1 MNLFFC
7 GGIAK
12 SGTTLLQRILN
23 LHNDISC
30 EFEDDLNFLLQEF
43 IKIHKKYNLRIKQ
56 TGDRIGLK
64 EVKPVSAKVYDNAL
78 FKIIN
83 DIAEERRLNKK
94 FVGISDN
101 NFLLENFNILNE
113 NFINS
118 KSIIIF
124 RNPIDRAISL
134 WNHNH
139 RLYKKENEY
148 GHIKVLEIDG
158 KLDIDKFVI
167 HKSNLWNSRVKKIF
181 EKTKKRDK
189 NLLFIT
195 YELLCTKKSDVVK
208 KVFNFIGCKYDNT
221 TINNILENTSL
232 KNFRAKSSYPEF
244 YDKGS
249 INFGEDFLSSKT
261 IKKSIELSRESLDL
275 LNIKIPDKFE

>member
-1 MNLFFC
+1 MNLYFC

-23 LHNDISC
+23 LHDDITC
-30 EFEDDLNFLLQEF
+30 ELEDDLNYLLAEF
-43 IKIHKKYNLRIKQ
+43 IKIHKSYNSRIKQ
-56 TGDRIGLK
+56 IGDRIGLK
-64 EVKPVSAKVYDNAL
+64 DIKPVSSEIYFNAL
-78 FKIIN
+78 INIIN
-83 DIAEERRLNKK
+83 GIAEERGSDKK

-101 NFLLENFNILNE
+101 NFLLENLNILNH
-113 NFINS
+113 NFKNS

-139 RLYKKENEY
+139 RLCKKENEY

-158 KLDIDKFVI
+158 KLDLEKFVI
-167 HKSNLWNSRVKKIF
+167 HKSNLWNSEVKKIF
-181 EKTKKRDK
+181 GKIKKKDK

-208 KVFNFIGCKYDNT
+208 QIFNFIGCKYDNS
-221 TINNILENTSL
+221 TINNILKSTSL
-232 KNFRAKSSYPEF
+232 ENFRAKSSYPEF

-249 INFGEDFLSSKT
+249 LNFGEDFISSKT
-261 IKKSIELSRESLDL
+261 IKKSIELSKESLDL
-275 LNIKIPDKFE
+275 LNIKIPDKFL

>member
-30 EFEDDLNFLLQEF
+30 QFEDDLNYLLQEF
-43 IKIHKKYNLRIKQ
+43 IRIHRGYNLRIKQ

-64 EVKPVSAKVYDNAL
+64 EVKPVSSKVYDNAL

-83 DIAEERRLNKK
+83 DIAEERKLDKK

-101 NFLLENFNILNE
+101 NFLLENFNVLNDY
-113 NFINS
+113 FTNS

-158 KLDIDKFVI
+158 KLDLDKFVI

-181 EKTKKRDK
+181 EKKDK
-189 NLLFIT
+189 NSLFIT

-232 KNFRAKSSYPEF
+232 ENFRAKSSYPDF

-249 INFGEDFLSSKT
+249 LNFGEDFLSSET
-261 IKKSIELSRESLDL
+261 IKKSIELSRESIDL
-275 LNIKIPDKFE
+275 LNIKIPDKFK

>member
-30 EFEDDLNFLLQEF
+30 QFEDDLNYLLQEF
-43 IKIHKKYNLRIKQ
+43 IRIHRGYNLRIKQ

-64 EVKPVSAKVYDNAL
+64 EVKPVSSKVYDNAL

-83 DIAEERRLNKK
+83 DIAEERKLDKK

-101 NFLLENFNILNE
+101 NFLLENFNILND
-113 NFINS
+113 NFTNS

-158 KLDIDKFVI
+158 KLDLDKFVI

-181 EKTKKRDK
+181 EKK
-189 NLLFIT
+189 NKSSLFIT

-221 TINNILENTSL
+221 TINNIVENTSL
-232 KNFRAKSSYPEF
+232 KDFRAKSSFPDF

-249 INFGEDFLSSKT
+249 LNFGEDFLSSET
-261 IKKSIELSRESLDL
+261 IKKSIELSRESIDL
-275 LNIKIPDKFE
+275 LNIKIPDKFK

>member
-43 IKIHKKYNLRIKQ
+43 IKIHKSYNLRIKQ

-94 FVGISDN
+94 FIGISDN
-101 NFLLENFNILNE
+101 NFLLENFNILND

-181 EKTKKRDK
+181 EKTKKEDK

-208 KVFNFIGCKYDNT
+208 KVFNFIGCKYDNS

-232 KNFRAKSSYPEF
+232 ENFRAKSSYPEF

-249 INFGEDFLSSKT
+249 LNFGEDFLSSKT

-275 LNIKIPDKFE
+275 LNIKIPDKFK

>member
-30 EFEDDLNFLLQEF
+30 QFEDDLNYLLQEF
-43 IKIHKKYNLRIKQ
+43 IRIHRGYNLRIKQ

-64 EVKPVSAKVYDNAL
+64 EVKPVSSKVYDNAL
-78 FKIIN
+78 FKIIS
-83 DIAEERRLNKK
+83 DIAEERKLDKK

-101 NFLLENFNILNE
+101 NFLLENFNILND
-113 NFINS
+113 NFTNS

-139 RLYKKENEY
+139 RLYKK
-148 GHIKVLEIDG
+148 
-158 KLDIDKFVI
+158 
-167 HKSNLWNSRVKKIF
+167 
-181 EKTKKRDK
+181 
-189 NLLFIT
+189 
-195 YELLCTKKSDVVK
+195 
-208 KVFNFIGCKYDNT
+208 
-221 TINNILENTSL
+221 
-232 KNFRAKSSYPEF
+232 
-244 YDKGS
+244 
-249 INFGEDFLSSKT
+249 
-261 IKKSIELSRESLDL
+261 
-275 LNIKIPDKFE
+275 

>member
-23 LHNDISC
+23 LHNHISC
-30 EFEDDLNFLLQEF
+30 QFEDDLNYLLQEF
-43 IKIHKKYNLRIKQ
+43 IKIHRNYNLRIKQ

-64 EVKPVSAKVYDNAL
+64 EVKPVSSKVYDNAL

-83 DIAEERRLNKK
+83 DIAEERKLDKK

-101 NFLLENFNILNE
+101 NFLLENFNILND
-113 NFINS
+113 NFTNS

-158 KLDIDKFVI
+158 KLDLDKFVI

-181 EKTKKRDK
+181 EKKNKRS
-189 NLLFIT
+189 LFIT
-195 YELLCTKKSDVVK
+195 YELLCTKKSEVVK
-208 KVFNFIGCKYDNT
+208 KVFNFIGCKYDNS
-221 TINNILENTSL
+221 TIDNIVENTSL
-232 KNFRAKSSYPEF
+232 ENFKAESSYPEF

-249 INFGEDFLSSKT
+249 LNFGKDFLNSDT
-261 IKKSIELSRESLDL
+261 IKKSIELSKESLDL

>member
-23 LHNDISC
+23 LHNDITC
-30 EFEDDLNFLLQEF
+30 ELEDDLNFLLGEF
-43 IKIHKKYNLRIKQ
+43 IKVHKLYNSRIKKI
-56 TGDRIGLK
+56 GERIGLK
-64 EVKPVSAKVYDNAL
+64 EVKPVSSNVYFNAL
-78 FKIIN
+78 TKIIN
-83 DIAEERRLNKK
+83 DIAEERSGDKK

-101 NFLLENFNILNE
+101 GFLLENFNILN
-113 NFINS
+113 NHFINS

-158 KLDIDKFVI
+158 KLDLDKFVI

-181 EKTKKRDK
+181 EKK
-189 NLLFIT
+189 NKNSLFIT
-195 YELLCTKKSDVVK
+195 YELLCTKKSDVIK
-208 KVFNFIGCKYDNT
+208 KVFNFIGCKYDNS
-221 TINNILENTSL
+221 TINSIVENTSL
-232 KNFRAKSSYPEF
+232 KDFKAKSSYPEF

-249 INFGEDFLSSKT
+249 LNFGEDFLNSET
-261 IKKSIELSRESLDL
+261 IKKSIELSKESLDL

>member
-30 EFEDDLNFLLQEF
+30 EFEDDLNYLLQEF
-43 IKIHKKYNLRIKQ
+43 IKIHKSYNLRIKR

-64 EVKPVSAKVYDNAL
+64 DVKPISSKVYDNAL

-83 DIAEERRLNKK
+83 DIAEERRLDKK

-101 NFLLENFNILNE
+101 NFLLENFNILND

-139 RLYKKENEY
+139 RLYKKEDEY

-158 KLDIDKFVI
+158 KLDLDKFII

-181 EKTKKRDK
+181 EKK
-189 NLLFIT
+189 NKNSLFIT

-208 KVFNFIGCKYDNT
+208 KVFNFIGCKYDNN
-221 TINNILENTSL
+221 TINNIVENTSL
-232 KNFRAKSSYPEF
+232 KDFRAKSSFPDF

-249 INFGEDFLSSKT
+249 LNFGEDFLSSET
-261 IKKSIELSRESLDL
+261 IKKSIELSRESIDL
-275 LNIKIPDKFE
+275 LNIKIPDKFK

>member
-23 LHNDISC
+23 LHDDITC
-30 EFEDDLNFLLQEF
+30 ELEDDLNFLLAEF
-43 IKIHKKYNLRIKQ
+43 IKIHKSYNSRIKQ
-56 TGDRIGLK
+56 IGDRIGLK
-64 EVKPVSAKVYDNAL
+64 EVKPVSSKVYDNAL

-83 DIAEERRLNKK
+83 DIAEERKLDKK

-101 NFLLENFNILNE
+101 NFLLENFNILND
-113 NFINS
+113 NFTNS

-158 KLDIDKFVI
+158 KLDLDKFVI

-181 EKTKKRDK
+181 EKK
-189 NLLFIT
+189 NKNSLFIT
-195 YELLCTKKSDVVK
+195 YELLCTKKSDVIK
-208 KVFNFIGCKYDNT
+208 KVFNFIGCKYDNP
-221 TINNILENTSL
+221 TINSIVENTSL
-232 KNFRAKSSYPEF
+232 KDFKAKSSYPEF

-249 INFGEDFLSSKT
+249 LNFGEDFLKSET
-261 IKKSIELSRESLDL
+261 IKKSIELSKESLDL

>member
-30 EFEDDLNFLLQEF
+30 QFEDDLNYLLQEF
-43 IKIHKKYNLRIKQ
+43 IRIHKGYNLRIKQ
-56 TGDRIGLK
+56 TGDRIGFK
-64 EVKPVSAKVYDNAL
+64 EVKPVSSKVYDNAL

-83 DIAEERRLNKK
+83 DIAEERKLNKK

-101 NFLLENFNILNE
+101 NFLLENFDILNDY
-113 NFINS
+113 FTNS

-139 RLYKKENEY
+139 RLYKKEKEY

-158 KLDIDKFVI
+158 ELDLDKFVI

-181 EKTKKRDK
+181 EKK
-189 NLLFIT
+189 NKNSLFIT

-208 KVFNFIGCKYDNT
+208 KVFNFIGCKHDNT
-221 TINNILENTSL
+221 TINNIVENTSL
-232 KNFRAKSSYPEF
+232 KDFRAKSSFPDF

-249 INFGEDFLSSKT
+249 LNFGEDFLSSET
-261 IKKSIELSRESLDL
+261 IKKSIELSRESIDL
-275 LNIKIPDKFE
+275 LNIKIPDKFK

>member
-1 MNLFFC
+1 MYLFFC

-23 LHNDISC
+23 LHHDISC
-30 EFEDDLNFLLQEF
+30 QFEDDLNYLLQEF
-43 IKIHKKYNLRIKQ
+43 IKIHRGYNLRIKQ
-56 TGDRIGLK
+56 TGDRIGVK
-64 EVKPVSAKVYDNAL
+64 EVKPVSSKVYDKAL

-83 DIAEERRLNKK
+83 DIAEERKMDKK

-101 NFLLENFNILNE
+101 NFLLENFNILND

-148 GHIKVLEIDG
+148 GHIKVLEVDG

-181 EKTKKRDK
+181 EKK
-189 NLLFIT
+189 NKNSLFIT
-195 YELLCTKKSDVVK
+195 YELLCTKKSDVIK
-208 KVFNFIGCKYDNT
+208 KVFNFIGCKYDNS
-221 TINNILENTSL
+221 TINNIVDNTSL
-232 KNFRAKSSYPEF
+232 ENFKARSSYPEF
-244 YDKGS
+244 YDKGNL
-249 INFGEDFLSSKT
+249 NFGEDFLNSET
-261 IKKSIELSRESLDL
+261 IKKSIELSRESIDL
-275 LNIKIPDKFE
+275 LNIKIPDKYI

>member
-30 EFEDDLNFLLQEF
+30 QFEDDLNYLLQEF
-43 IKIHKKYNLRIKQ
+43 IRIHKGYNLRINQ
-56 TGDRIGLK
+56 TANRIGLK
-64 EVKPVSAKVYDNAL
+64 NVKPVSAKVYDKAL

-83 DIAEERRLNKK
+83 DIAEERKLDKK

-101 NFLLENFNILNE
+101 NFLLENFNILND
-113 NFINS
+113 NFTNS

-208 KVFNFIGCKYDNT
+208 KVFNFIGCKYDNS

-232 KNFRAKSSYPEF
+232 ENFKAESSYPEF

-249 INFGEDFLSSKT
+249 LNFGKDFLNSDT
-261 IKKSIELSRESLDL
+261 IKKSIELSKESLDL

>member
-1 MNLFFC
+1 MSLFFC

-23 LHNDISC
+23 LHDDISC
-30 EFEDDLNFLLQEF
+30 EFEDDLNYLLQEF
-43 IKIHKKYNLRIKQ
+43 IKIHKGYNLRIKQ

-64 EVKPVSAKVYDNAL
+64 EVKPVSSKVYDKAL
-78 FKIIN
+78 FKIIY
-83 DIAEERRLNKK
+83 DIAEERRKGKK

-101 NFLLENFNILNE
+101 NFFIENFNILHN

-139 RLYKKENEY
+139 RLYQKENNY

-158 KLDIDKFVI
+158 KLDLNKFVI
-167 HKSNLWNSRVKKIF
+167 FKSDLWNSQVKKIF
-181 EKTKKRDK
+181 EKIKKKDK
-189 NLLFIT
+189 NLLLVT
-195 YELLCTKKSDVVK
+195 YESLCTKKSDVVK
-208 KVFNFIGCKYDNT
+208 KIFNFIGCKYDNS
-221 TINNILENTSL
+221 TINNIIENTSL
-232 KNFRAKSSYPEF
+232 ENFKAKSSYPEF

-249 INFGEDFLSSKT
+249 LNFGEDFLSSET
-261 IKKSIELSRESLDL
+261 IKKSIELSKESLDL

>member
-23 LHNDISC
+23 LHKDISC
-30 EFEDDLNFLLQEF
+30 QFEDDLNYLLQEF
-43 IKIHKKYNLRIKQ
+43 IRIHKGYNLRIKQ

-64 EVKPVSAKVYDNAL
+64 EVKPVSSKVYDNAL

-83 DIAEERRLNKK
+83 DIAEERKLDKK

-101 NFLLENFNILNE
+101 NFLLENFNILND
-113 NFINS
+113 NFTNS

-158 KLDIDKFVI
+158 KLDLDKFVI

-181 EKTKKRDK
+181 EKK
-189 NLLFIT
+189 NKNSLFIT
-195 YELLCTKKSDVVK
+195 YELLCTKKSDVIK
-208 KVFNFIGCKYDNT
+208 KVFNFIGCKYDNS
-221 TINNILENTSL
+221 TINNIVENTSL
-232 KNFRAKSSYPEF
+232 KDFKAKSSYPEF

-249 INFGEDFLSSKT
+249 LNFGEDFLNSET
-261 IKKSIELSRESLDL
+261 IKKSIELSKESLDL

>member
-23 LHNDISC
+23 LHKDISC
-30 EFEDDLNFLLQEF
+30 QFEDDLNYLLQEF
-43 IKIHKKYNLRIKQ
+43 IRIHRGYNLRIKQ

-64 EVKPVSAKVYDNAL
+64 EVKPVSSKVYDNAL

-83 DIAEERRLNKK
+83 DIAEERKLDKK

-101 NFLLENFNILNE
+101 NFLLENFNILND
-113 NFINS
+113 NFTNS

-158 KLDIDKFVI
+158 KLDLDKFVI

-181 EKTKKRDK
+181 EKK
-189 NLLFIT
+189 NKNSLFIT
-195 YELLCTKKSDVVK
+195 YELLCTKKSDVIK
-208 KVFNFIGCKYDNT
+208 KVFNFIGCKYDNS
-221 TINNILENTSL
+221 TINSIVENTSL
-232 KNFRAKSSYPEF
+232 KDFKAKSSYPEF

-249 INFGEDFLSSKT
+249 LNFGEDFLNSET
-261 IKKSIELSRESLDL
+261 IKKSIELSKESLDL

>member
-12 SGTTLLQRILN
+12 SGTTLLQKILN
-23 LHNDISC
+23 SHKDISC
-30 EFEDDLNFLLQEF
+30 EFEDDLNFLLKEF
-43 IKIHKKYNLRIKQ
+43 IKIHKLYNLKIKKI
-56 TGDRIGLK
+56 GDRIGLK
-64 EVKPVSAKVYDNAL
+64 EVKPVSSRVYDNAL

-83 DIAEERRLNKK
+83 DVAEERRQDKK

-101 NFLLENFNILNE
+101 NFFIENFNLLHD

-139 RLYKKENEY
+139 RLYKKENDY

-158 KLDIDKFVI
+158 NLDLNKFVI
-167 HKSNLWNSRVKKIF
+167 LKSNLWNIQVKKIF
-181 EKTKKRDK
+181 EKIKKQDK
-189 NLLFIT
+189 NLLLIT
-195 YELLCTKKSDVVK
+195 YELLCTKKSDVIK
-208 KVFNFIGCKYDNT
+208 KIFDFIGCKYDNS
-221 TINNILENTSL
+221 TIKNILENTSL
-232 KNFRAKSSYPEF
+232 ENFRAESSYPEF

-249 INFGEDFLSSKT
+249 LNFGEDFLSSET
-261 IKKSIELSRESLDL
+261 IKKSIELSRDSLDL
-275 LNIKIPDKFE
+275 LDIKIPDKFK

>member
-30 EFEDDLNFLLQEF
+30 QFEDDLNYLLQEF
-43 IKIHKKYNLRIKQ
+43 IRIHRGYNLRIKQ

-64 EVKPVSAKVYDNAL
+64 EVKPVSSKVYDNAL

-83 DIAEERRLNKK
+83 DIAEERKLDKK

-101 NFLLENFNILNE
+101 NFLLENFNILND
-113 NFINS
+113 NFTNS

-158 KLDIDKFVI
+158 KLDLDKFVI

-181 EKTKKRDK
+181 EKK
-189 NLLFIT
+189 NKNSLFIT
-195 YELLCTKKSDVVK
+195 YELLCTKKSDVIK
-208 KVFNFIGCKYDNT
+208 KVFNFIGCKYDNS
-221 TINNILENTSL
+221 TINSIVENTSL
-232 KNFRAKSSYPEF
+232 KDFKAKSSYPEF

-249 INFGEDFLSSKT
+249 LNFGEDFLNSET
-261 IKKSIELSRESLDL
+261 IKKSIELSKESLDL

>member
-23 LHNDISC
+23 LHDDIRC
-30 EFEDDLNFLLQEF
+30 EFEDDLNYLLKEF
-43 IKIHKKYNLRIKQ
+43 IKIHKGYNLRIKQ
-56 TGDRIGLK
+56 TGNRIGLK
-64 EVKPVSAKVYDNAL
+64 EIKPVSSKVYDNAL

-83 DIAEERRLNKK
+83 DIAEERKLDKK

-101 NFLLENFNILNE
+101 NFLLENFNILND
-113 NFINS
+113 NFTNS

-158 KLDIDKFVI
+158 KLDLDKFVM
-167 HKSNLWNSRVKKIF
+167 HKSSLWNSRVKKIF
-181 EKTKKRDK
+181 EKK
-189 NLLFIT
+189 NKSSLFIT

-208 KVFNFIGCKYDNT
+208 KIFNFIGCKYDNT
-221 TINNILENTSL
+221 TINNIVENTSL
-232 KNFRAKSSYPEF
+232 KDFRVKSSYPEF

-249 INFGEDFLSSKT
+249 LNFGEDFLNSVT
-261 IKKSIELSRESLDL
+261 IKKSIELSKESLNL

>member
-23 LHNDISC
+23 LHDDITC
-30 EFEDDLNFLLQEF
+30 ELEDDLNFLLAEF
-43 IKIHKKYNLRIKQ
+43 IKIHKSYNSRIKQ
-56 TGDRIGLK
+56 IGDRIGLK
-64 EVKPVSAKVYDNAL
+64 EVKPVSSKVYDNAL

-83 DIAEERRLNKK
+83 DIAEERKLDKK

-101 NFLLENFNILNE
+101 NFLLENFNILND
-113 NFINS
+113 NFTNS

-158 KLDIDKFVI
+158 KLDLDKFVI

-181 EKTKKRDK
+181 EKK
-189 NLLFIT
+189 NKNSLFIT
-195 YELLCTKKSDVVK
+195 YELLCTKKSDVIK
-208 KVFNFIGCKYDNT
+208 KVFNFIGCKYDNP
-221 TINNILENTSL
+221 TINSIVENTSL
-232 KNFRAKSSYPEF
+232 KDFKAKSSYPEF

-249 INFGEDFLSSKT
+249 LNFGEDFLNSET
-261 IKKSIELSRESLDL
+261 IKKSIELSKESLDL

>member
-30 EFEDDLNFLLQEF
+30 QFEDDLNYLLQEF
-43 IKIHKKYNLRIKQ
+43 IRIHRGYNLRIKQ

-64 EVKPVSAKVYDNAL
+64 EVKPVSSKVYDNAL

-83 DIAEERRLNKK
+83 DIAEERKLDKK

-101 NFLLENFNILNE
+101 NFLLENFNILND
-113 NFINS
+113 NFTNS

-158 KLDIDKFVI
+158 KLDLDKFVI

-181 EKTKKRDK
+181 EKK
-189 NLLFIT
+189 NKNSLFIT
-195 YELLCTKKSDVVK
+195 YELLCTKKSDVIK
-208 KVFNFIGCKYDNT
+208 KVFNFIGCKYDNS
-221 TINNILENTSL
+221 TINNIVENTSL
-232 KNFRAKSSYPEF
+232 KDFRAKSSFPDF

-249 INFGEDFLSSKT
+249 LNFGEDFLSSET
-261 IKKSIELSRESLDL
+261 IKKSIELSRESIDL
-275 LNIKIPDKFE
+275 LNIKIF

>member
-30 EFEDDLNFLLQEF
+30 QFEDDLNYLLQEF
-43 IKIHKKYNLRIKQ
+43 IRIHRGYNLRIKQ

-64 EVKPVSAKVYDNAL
+64 EVKPVSSKVYDNAL

-83 DIAEERRLNKK
+83 DIAEERKLDKK

-101 NFLLENFNILNE
+101 NFLLENFNILND
-113 NFINS
+113 NFTNS

-158 KLDIDKFVI
+158 KLDLDKFVI

-181 EKTKKRDK
+181 EKK
-189 NLLFIT
+189 NKNSLFIT
-195 YELLCTKKSDVVK
+195 YELLCTKKSDVIK
-208 KVFNFIGCKYDNT
+208 KVFNFIGCKYDNP
-221 TINNILENTSL
+221 TINSIVENTSL
-232 KNFRAKSSYPEF
+232 KDFRAKSSFPDF

-249 INFGEDFLSSKT
+249 LNFGEDFLSSET
-261 IKKSIELSRESLDL
+261 IKKSIELSRESIDL
-275 LNIKIPDKFE
+275 LNIKIPDKFK

>member
-30 EFEDDLNFLLQEF
+30 QFEDDLNYLLQEF
-43 IKIHKKYNLRIKQ
+43 IRIHKGYNLRIKQ
-56 TGDRIGLK
+56 TGDRIGFK
-64 EVKPVSAKVYDNAL
+64 EVKPVSSKVYDNAL

-83 DIAEERRLNKK
+83 DIAEERKLNKK

-101 NFLLENFNILNE
+101 NFLLENFDILNDY
-113 NFINS
+113 FTNS

-158 KLDIDKFVI
+158 KLDLDKFVM

-181 EKTKKRDK
+181 EKKDK
-189 NLLFIT
+189 NSLFIT

-208 KVFNFIGCKYDNT
+208 KVFNFIGCKYDNS
-221 TINNILENTSL
+221 TIDNIVENTSL
-232 KNFRAKSSYPEF
+232 ENFKAESSYPEF

-249 INFGEDFLSSKT
+249 LNFGKDFLNSDT
-261 IKKSIELSRESLDL
+261 IKKSIELSKESLDL

>member
-30 EFEDDLNFLLQEF
+30 QFEDDLNYLLQEF
-43 IKIHKKYNLRIKQ
+43 IKIHRNYNLRIKQ

-64 EVKPVSAKVYDNAL
+64 EVKPVSSKIYDNAL

-83 DIAEERRLNKK
+83 DIAEERKLDKK

-113 NFINS
+113 YFTNS

-148 GHIKVLEIDG
+148 GHIKVLEVDG
-158 KLDIDKFVI
+158 KLDLDKFVI

-181 EKTKKRDK
+181 EKK
-189 NLLFIT
+189 NKSSLFIT

-221 TINNILENTSL
+221 TINNIVENTSL
-232 KNFRAKSSYPEF
+232 KDFRAKSSFP
-244 YDKGS
+244 
-249 INFGEDFLSSKT
+249 
-261 IKKSIELSRESLDL
+261 
-275 LNIKIPDKFE
+275 

>member
-30 EFEDDLNFLLQEF
+30 QFEDDLNYLLQEF
-43 IKIHKKYNLRIKQ
+43 IRIHRGYNLRIKQ
-56 TGDRIGLK
+56 TGDRTGLK
-64 EVKPVSAKVYDNAL
+64 EVKPVSSKVYDNAL

-83 DIAEERRLNKK
+83 DIAEERKSDKK

-101 NFLLENFNILNE
+101 NFLLENFNILNDH
-113 NFINS
+113 FINS

-158 KLDIDKFVI
+158 KLDLDKFVI

-181 EKTKKRDK
+181 EKK
-189 NLLFIT
+189 NKNSLFIT

-221 TINNILENTSL
+221 TINNIVENTSL
-232 KNFRAKSSYPEF
+232 KDFKAKSSYPEF

-249 INFGEDFLSSKT
+249 LNFGEDFLNSVT
-261 IKKSIELSRESLDL
+261 IKKSIELSKESLDL

>member
-43 IKIHKKYNLRIKQ
+43 IRIHKNYNLRINQ
-56 TGDRIGLK
+56 TANRIGLK
-64 EVKPVSAKVYDNAL
+64 NVKPVSAKVYDKAL

-101 NFLLENFNILNE
+101 NFLLENFNVLND

-208 KVFNFIGCKYDNT
+208 KVFNFIGCKYDNS
-221 TINNILENTSL
+221 TINNILVNTSL
-232 KNFRAKSSYPEF
+232 ENFRAKSSYPEF

-249 INFGEDFLSSKT
+249 LNFGEDFLSSKT

>member
-23 LHNDISC
+23 LHDDIRC
-30 EFEDDLNFLLQEF
+30 EFEDDLNYLLKEF
-43 IKIHKKYNLRIKQ
+43 IKIHKGYNLRIKRI
-56 TGDRIGLK
+56 GDRIGLK
-64 EVKPVSAKVYDNAL
+64 EPKPVSSKVYDKAL
-78 FKIIN
+78 FEIIN
-83 DIAEERRLNKK
+83 DIAEERGLDKK

-101 NFLLENFNILNE
+101 NFFIENFNVLHD
-113 NFINS
+113 NFKNS

-139 RLYKKENEY
+139 RLYKKENNY

-158 KLDIDKFVI
+158 KLDLNKFVI
-167 HKSNLWNSRVKKIF
+167 LKSNLWNIQVKKIF
-181 EKTKKRDK
+181 EKIKKQDK
-189 NLLFIT
+189 KLLLIT

-208 KVFNFIGCKYDNT
+208 KIFNFIGCEFNNS

-232 KNFRAKSSYPEF
+232 ENFRAKSPYPEF

-249 INFGEDFLSSKT
+249 LNFGQDFLSSDT

-275 LNIKIPDKFE
+275 LNIKIPNKFE

>member
-23 LHNDISC
+23 LHDDIRC
-30 EFEDDLNFLLQEF
+30 EFEDDLNYLLQEF
-43 IKIHKKYNLRIKQ
+43 IRIHKGYNLRIKQ
-56 TGDRIGLK
+56 TGDRIGFK
-64 EVKPVSAKVYDNAL
+64 EVKPVSSKVYDNAL

-83 DIAEERRLNKK
+83 DIAEERKLDKK

-101 NFLLENFNILNE
+101 NFLLENFNILND
-113 NFINS
+113 NFTNS

-158 KLDIDKFVI
+158 KLDLDKFVM
-167 HKSNLWNSRVKKIF
+167 HKSSLWNSRVKKIF
-181 EKTKKRDK
+181 EKK
-189 NLLFIT
+189 NKSSLFIT

-208 KVFNFIGCKYDNT
+208 KVFNFIGCKYDNS

-232 KNFRAKSSYPEF
+232 ENFRAKSSYPEF

-249 INFGEDFLSSKT
+249 LNFGEDFLSSKT

-275 LNIKIPDKFE
+275 LNIKIPDKFK

>member
-30 EFEDDLNFLLQEF
+30 QFEDDLNYLLQEF
-43 IKIHKKYNLRIKQ
+43 IRIHRGYNLRIKQ

-64 EVKPVSAKVYDNAL
+64 EVKPVSSKVYDNAL

-83 DIAEERRLNKK
+83 DIAEERKLDKK

-101 NFLLENFNILNE
+101 NFLLENFNILND
-113 NFINS
+113 NFTNS

-158 KLDIDKFVI
+158 KLDLDKFII

-181 EKTKKRDK
+181 EKK
-189 NLLFIT
+189 NKNSLFIT

-208 KVFNFIGCKYDNT
+208 KVFNFIGCKYDNN
-221 TINNILENTSL
+221 TINNIVENTSL
-232 KNFRAKSSYPEF
+232 KDFKAKSSYPEF

-249 INFGEDFLSSKT
+249 LNFGEAFLNSET
-261 IKKSIELSRESLDL
+261 IKKSIELSKESLDL

>member
-12 SGTTLLQRILN
+12 SGTTLLQKILN

-30 EFEDDLNFLLQEF
+30 EFEDDLNFLLKEF
-43 IKIHKKYNLRIKQ
+43 LKIHILYNTKIKQ
-56 TGDRIGLK
+56 IGDRIGLK
-64 EVKPVSAKVYDNAL
+64 EVKPVSSKVYDNAL

-83 DIAEERRLNKK
+83 DIAEERKLDKK

-101 NFLLENFNILNE
+101 NFFIENFDILRD
-113 NFINS
+113 NFKNS
-118 KSIIIF
+118 KSIMIF
-124 RNPIDRAISL
+124 RNPVDRAISL

-139 RLYKKENEY
+139 RLYKKENNY

-158 KLDIDKFVI
+158 KLDLNRFVI
-167 HKSNLWNSRVKKIF
+167 HKSNLWNSQVKKIF
-181 EKTKKRDK
+181 EKIKKNDK
-189 NLLFIT
+189 NLLLIT

-208 KVFNFIGCKYDNT
+208 KIFNFIGCEYDDT
-221 TINNILENTSL
+221 TINDILENTSL
-232 KNFRAKSSYPEF
+232 ENFRAKSSYPEF

-249 INFGEDFLSSKT
+249 LNFGEGFLNSET
-261 IKKSIELSRESLDL
+261 IKKSIVLSRESLDL
-275 LNIKIPDKFE
+275 LNIKIPDKYI